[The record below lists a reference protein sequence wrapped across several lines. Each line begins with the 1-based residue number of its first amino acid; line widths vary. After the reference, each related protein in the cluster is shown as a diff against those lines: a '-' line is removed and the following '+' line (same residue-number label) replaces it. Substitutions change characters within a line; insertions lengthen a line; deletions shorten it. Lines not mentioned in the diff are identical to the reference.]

1 MEATIANVLYG
12 FSFSLLPTNL
22 IYCFVGVLIGTLV
35 GVLPGIGPAAAV
47 SLLLPMTFQVPP
59 TSAVIMLA
67 GIYYGSMYGGSTTS
81 ILVNIPGEAA
91 SIVTCL
97 DGFQMA
103 KKGRAGPALGIS
115 AFGSFIA
122 GTLSL
127 VGLTFIAGP
136 IAKTAL
142 RFGPPEFT
150 SLLVL
155 GFLILGYLASGSM
168 TRALMMAAIG
178 LIMGTVGVDFISGQY
193 RFTYGI
199 MSLEDGVGLVP
210 AAMGLFGISEI
221 LLNIETPMKRQVFRT
236 KLRELFPSF
245 EDWKASLKPIL
256 RGTVLGFF
264 LGILP
269 GGGALISSFTS
280 YALEKKLSKTP
291 EKFGTGMIEGVAG
304 PESANNAGTSGAF
317 IPLLTLG
324 IPCNPVMAL
333 LLGTLIIFGLQPG
346 PLLLKEAPDLFWGTI
361 TSMYI
366 GNVMLLALNLP
377 LIGLWIQVLK
387 VPYPI
392 LFPVILV
399 LCCIGS
405 YSINNSSS
413 DVIIMIIFGIAGY
426 LMKKFDYEAAPLVL
440 ALVLG
445 PIFENALRQSL
456 IMAHGS
462 FSIFIMR
469 PISLGFLTVAVILVL
484 LAVTK
489 KRRFKEELKEME
501 PL

>member
-1 MEATIANVLYG
+1 
-12 FSFSLLPTNL
+12 
-22 IYCFVGVLIGTLV
+22 
-35 GVLPGIGPAAAV
+35 
-47 SLLLPMTFQVPP
+47 
-59 TSAVIMLA
+59 
-67 GIYYGSMYGGSTTS
+67 
-81 ILVNIPGEAA
+81 
-91 SIVTCL
+91 
-97 DGFQMA
+97 
-103 KKGRAGPALGIS
+103 
-115 AFGSFIA
+115 
-122 GTLSL
+122 
-127 VGLTFIAGP
+127 
-136 IAKTAL
+136 
-142 RFGPPEFT
+142 
-150 SLLVL
+150 
-155 GFLILGYLASGSM
+155 
-168 TRALMMAAIG
+168 
-178 LIMGTVGVDFISGQY
+178 
-193 RFTYGI
+193 
-199 MSLEDGVGLVP
+199 
-210 AAMGLFGISEI
+210 
-221 LLNIETPMKRQVFRT
+221 LLNIETPIKRQIFRT
-236 KLRELFPSF
+236 KIRELFPSL
-245 EDWKASLKPIL
+245 EDWKVSLMPIF

-280 YALEKKLSKTP
+280 YAVEKKLSRTP
-291 EKFGTGMIEGVAG
+291 EKFGTGVIEGVAG

-377 LIGLWIQVLK
+377 LIGVWIQVLK

-413 DVIIMIIFGIAGY
+413 DVIIMILFGIAGY
-426 LMKKFDYEAAPLVL
+426 LMKKYDYEAAPLVL

-462 FSIFIMR
+462 FSIFITR
-469 PISLGFLTVAVILVL
+469 PISLGFLTVATILVL
-484 LAVTK
+484 LAAMK
-489 KRRFKEELKEME
+489 KRRFKEQLKEIE